1 MRGLESKLAGALA
14 LLAISLNSG
23 ADPSAAESPVRSPDA
38 QARAVQ
44 QRTFESLDRN
54 GDHQISRT
62 EAGVDKHL
70 AEDFAY
76 IDTDGDGYI
85 SPAEYAARTRS

>member
-1 MRGLESKLAGALA
+1 MKGIELKLAAVLTA
-14 LLAISLNSG
+14 VVISLGSVADPPPADTADG
-23 ADPSAAESPVRSPDA
+23 ADKQVRTAPDA
-38 QARAVQ
+38 SFA
-44 QRTFESLDRN
+44 SLDRN

-62 EAGVDKHL
+62 EAGYNKHL

-85 SPAEYAARTRS
+85 SAAEYAARTRS

>member
-1 MRGLESKLAGALA
+1 MLKFAGALVA
-14 LLAISLNSG
+14 LGLALSSG
-23 ADPSAAESPVRSPDA
+23 ADPQAAGTSAQNPQT

-44 QRTFESLDRN
+44 QPSFETLDRN

-62 EAGVDKHL
+62 EAGVDRHL
-70 AEDFAY
+70 ADNFAY

-85 SPAEYAARTRS
+85 SAAEYAARTGS

>member
-1 MRGLESKLAGALA
+1 MFKFLVLPAMVAFSFGAA
-14 LLAISLNSG
+14 ADSNS
-23 ADPSAAESPVRSPDA
+23 AQPTAQQAA

-44 QRTFESLDRN
+44 EPSFESLDRN

-62 EAGVDKHL
+62 EAGVERHL
-70 AEDFAY
+70 SEDFAY

>member
-1 MRGLESKLAGALA
+1 MFKLWALPA
-14 LLAISLNSG
+14 VAVVSLSVW
-23 ADPSAAESPVRSPDA
+23 ADQNTTADSANDSNT

-44 QRTFESLDRN
+44 QPTFESLDRN

-62 EAGVDKHL
+62 EAGVDRRL

-85 SPAEYAARTRS
+85 SAAEYAARTR

>member
-1 MRGLESKLAGALA
+1 MRGIELKLAGLFATA
-14 LLAISLNSG
+14 AIVL
-23 ADPSAAESPVRSPDA
+23 SAAADAPADSPKSADA

-44 QRTFESLDRN
+44 QPSFESLDRN

-62 EAGVDKHL
+62 EAGVDRHL
-70 AEDFAY
+70 SEDFAY